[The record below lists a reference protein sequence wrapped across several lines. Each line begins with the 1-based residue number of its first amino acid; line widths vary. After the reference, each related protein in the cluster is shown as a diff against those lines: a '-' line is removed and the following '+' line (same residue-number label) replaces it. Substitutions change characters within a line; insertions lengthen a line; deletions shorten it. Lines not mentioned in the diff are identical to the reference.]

1 MIVFAVSTWVLL
13 LVMLALAATV
23 PPMPH
28 KALLRNVGIAWFI
41 SMLAW
46 STAGSTD
53 CGTACTVWHDG
64 LNGLIVGIP
73 LLGLL
78 AYLALV
84 TRDWLRRR
92 SSRVSH

>member
-1 MIVFAVSTWVLL
+1 
-13 LVMLALAATV
+13 MLALAATM

-41 SMLAW
+41 SMVAW
-46 STAGSTD
+46 SASGSTD
-53 CGTACTVWHDG
+53 CFPACTVWHDALDG
-64 LNGLIVGIP
+64 LLIGIP
-73 LLGLL
+73 LPGLL

-84 TRDWLRRR
+84 TRDALRRR